1 MNTGIFCDW
10 LSFTI
15 DYSGK
20 DIIPTILGDPEIVLK
35 SGLNGYSQGFI
46 SVWGALVC
54 FSPDRPEN
62 RIWINLSAKTLAN
75 FSKQVESVQDLV
87 FMFSDY
93 RPKITRIDIAKDCFN
108 DLLNLDEIEKKI
120 KMGEYSSRY
129 REYKIYKKLD
139 VLEIYSKKKDQ
150 NGRTF
155 YLGSKLS
162 DSFMRI
168 YDKKAESGS
177 KDYDNWVRVEMQF
190 RRDHAE
196 QIFRKKILVDKT
208 GKKIKEGSKITETA
222 VEKFIS
228 QRNLNSI
235 FLNYLKFLDESFYIK
250 NDNDF
255 QTLQKHNKN
264 RWIISKFWTEFLET
278 NVSEKLEFPKY
289 TKSLEDIENWLLRQ
303 TSGSDYLAQKLIPN
317 WNKKKLD
324 KGKENFEKN
333 LKLKLIMKEHEKNS
347 RGT

>member
-1 MNTGIFCDW
+1 MNNSVFCDW

-15 DYSGK
+15 DIEAR
-20 DIIPTILGDPEIVLK
+20 DIIPSILGDPEIVLK
-35 SGLNGYSQGFI
+35 SGLNGYSEGYI
-46 SVWGALVC
+46 TIWGALVC
-54 FSPDRPEN
+54 FSPDKPQN

-75 FSKQVESVQDLV
+75 FSKQIDSVQDLV
-87 FMFSDY
+87 LSFADY
-93 RPKITRIDIAKDCFN
+93 RPKITRIDIAKDCFT
-108 DLLNLDEIEKKI
+108 DLLNLDLIEKKI
-120 KMGEYSSRY
+120 KTGEYSSRY

-139 VLEIYSKKKDQ
+139 VLEIYSKKKKE

-177 KDYDNWVRVEMQF
+177 KEHENWVRVEMQF

-196 QIFRKKILVDKT
+196 QIFRKKILIDKT
-208 GKKIKEGSKITETA
+208 GKKLKEASKTTETA

-228 QRNLNSI
+228 QRNLNSV
-235 FLNYLKFLDESFYIK
+235 FMNYLKFLDESFYIREEEG
-250 NDNDF
+250 F
-255 QTLQKHNKN
+255 PVLQKHKKS
-264 RWIISKFWTEFLET
+264 RWSISDFWKEFLET
-278 NVSEKLEFPKY
+278 DVSERLEFPKY
-289 TKSLEDIENWLLRQ
+289 TKSLEDITDWLLRQ
-303 TSGSDYLAQKLIPN
+303 TSGSDFLAQKLVPG

-333 LKLKLIMKEHEKNS
+333 LKLKLLMREHEKNN